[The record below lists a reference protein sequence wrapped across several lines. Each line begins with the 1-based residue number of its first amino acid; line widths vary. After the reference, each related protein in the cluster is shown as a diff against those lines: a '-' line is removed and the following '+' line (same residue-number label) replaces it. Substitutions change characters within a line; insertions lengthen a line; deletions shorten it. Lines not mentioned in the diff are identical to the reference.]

1 MPNYIRNIVAI
12 MIALVLLLLPAII
25 IRVSYEISLV
35 GAGPAIEQLREDM
48 ASAEITAAEDMIG
61 QATAWN
67 QRIRSLQAYNSR
79 WWADPFIPD
88 AWDKIPFLAISRYR
102 VPKVSQNDGLYE

>member
-1 MPNYIRNIVAI
+1 MPNIVRNTVAI
-12 MIALVLLLLPAII
+12 MIALILLSVPAII

-35 GAGPAIEQLREDM
+35 GAGPAIEQLRGDMTRADVAASEDV
-48 ASAEITAAEDMIG
+48 IG

-67 QRIRSLQAYNSR
+67 QKIRSLQAFNSR

-88 AWDKIPFLAISRYR
+88 TWDTIPFLEISRFS
-102 VPKVSQNDGLYE
+102 VPKVSQNAGLNE